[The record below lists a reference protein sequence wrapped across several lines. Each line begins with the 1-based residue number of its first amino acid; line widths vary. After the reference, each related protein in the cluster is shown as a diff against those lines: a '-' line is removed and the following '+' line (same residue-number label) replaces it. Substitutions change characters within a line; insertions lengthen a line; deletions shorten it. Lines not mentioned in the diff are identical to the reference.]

1 MFDIISFITSVTAKV
16 VAYYVCKWLDRL
28 FKAGNKPR

>member
-1 MFDIISFITSVTAKV
+1 MLDFITFFTSVMAKV

-28 FKAGNKPR
+28 FNAGNKPR